1 VVDFEYAA
9 PQHDRNIALA
19 GHSTNLLGVPTAL
32 VAGADFNEHP
42 FELHIHGTR
51 ETNAGLFDKLAGART
66 VAEAGVL
73 FQDYMSLVFG
83 FEDEQR
89 LKTDAL
95 GRRRFRS
102 SYLSLLQDWGFDS
115 NNAQSAVLKGWVESR
130 FGLLPTYH
138 KAPISGFTTRAWME
152 YIQDKM
158 NSRYHNNCIYLQLD
172 LLYEFCQWAAKRFN
186 VPAGS
191 HMTLYRGVNRLT
203 EDCVREKSDGHHMT
217 LRLNNIVSF
226 TDRRSRAS
234 EFGDYIIEAK
244 VPVVKLLF
252 FNELLPRH
260 ALRGESEYLVI
271 GGSYRVRVSY

>member
-1 VVDFEYAA
+1 MTILNNNTLK
-9 PQHDRNIALA
+9 RNIALS
-19 GHSTNLLGVPTAL
+19 GHSTNLLGISTAL
-32 VAGADFNEHP
+32 LASADFNAHP
-42 FELHIHGTR
+42 CELHIHGTR
-51 ETNAGLFDKLAGART
+51 ETNAGLFDKLADART
-66 VAEAGVL
+66 VAQAGDL

-89 LKTDAL
+89 LKVDAQ

-138 KAPISGFTTRAWME
+138 KAPISGFATKEWME

-172 LLYEFCQWAAKRFN
+172 LLYEFCQWVAMRFN
-186 VPAGS
+186 TPAGS
-191 HMTLYRGVNRLT
+191 HMTLYRGVNKLT
-203 EDCVREKSDGHHMT
+203 RDCVREKSEGHRMI

-234 EFGDYIIEAK
+234 EFGGYIIEAK

-252 FNELLPRH
+252 FDDLLPRH
-260 ALRGESEYLVI
+260 TLRGESEYLVI
-271 GGSYRVRVSY
+271 GGSYEVQVSY

>member
-1 VVDFEYAA
+1 MSILNNNSS
-9 PQHDRNIALA
+9 QRNIALT
-19 GHSTNLLGVPTAL
+19 GHSTNLLGIPTAL
-32 VAGADFNEHP
+32 LAGTDFNEHP
-42 FELHIHGTR
+42 CELHIHGTR
-51 ETNAGLFDKLAGART
+51 ETNAGLFDKLADART
-66 VAEAGVL
+66 VAEAGAV

-89 LKTDAL
+89 LKVDAQ

-138 KAPISGFTTRAWME
+138 KVPISGFSTPAWME

-172 LLYEFCQWAAKRFN
+172 LLYEFCQWVAMRFN
-186 VPAGS
+186 TPAGS
-191 HMTLYRGVNRLT
+191 HMTLYRGVNKLA
-203 EDCVREKSDGHHMT
+203 EDCVREKSDGRRMI

-244 VPVVKLLF
+244 VPRVKLLF
-252 FNELLPRH
+252 FNDLLPRH
-260 ALRGESEYLVI
+260 TLRGESEYLVI
-271 GGSYRVRVSY
+271 GGSYQVRVCY

>member
-1 VVDFEYAA
+1 VVDLNDAT
-9 PQHDRNIALA
+9 PQCGRNIALT
-19 GHSTNLLGVPTAL
+19 GHSTNLLGISTAFL
-32 VAGADFNEHP
+32 ASTDFNEHP
-42 FELHIHGTR
+42 CELHIHGTR
-51 ETNAGLFDKLAGART
+51 ETNAGLFDKLEYAQTVAQAGA
-66 VAEAGVL
+66 L

-89 LKTDAL
+89 LKVDAQ

-172 LLYEFCQWAAKRFN
+172 LLYEFCQWVAMRFN
-186 VPAGS
+186 TPAGS
-191 HMTLYRGVNRLT
+191 HLTLYRGVNKLT
-203 EDCVREKSDGHHMT
+203 DCVQEKNDGHRMV

-226 TDRRSRAS
+226 TDRYSRAS

-244 VPVVKLLF
+244 VPKVKLLF

-260 ALRGESEYLVI
+260 TLRGESEYLVI
-271 GGSYRVRVSY
+271 GGSYQVQISY